1 MDATQSLMLLV
12 AGFAIAV
19 PSSMIGVGGGFL
31 IVPLL
36 ILVFQLPAQNA
47 VAISLVAIWGTT
59 LSATVAY
66 TRQRRVDFMLA
77 LFYDI
82 FDLPG
87 VVIGA
92 YLTTLLPSN
101 LLAGIVGI
109 FILLIS
115 MLLLTRKETSV
126 SSKTMERI
134 EIESKTWKRSRI
146 DSSGRLFEYNLRRPS
161 LALVSSFLSGLVVGL
176 AGLGGGIVDT
186 TTMLLLGVPPHVA
199 VASSEFAMAL
209 TNGTG
214 IISHGLLNN
223 ILIDYALLLTAG
235 TIMGAQVGSSLAKR
249 VRGETLRKVLS
260 ILASLVGLRLI
271 LLALI

>member
-1 MDATQSLMLLV
+1 MLLV
-12 AGFAIAV
+12 VGFAIAV

-36 ILVFQLPAQNA
+36 ILVFQLPAHNA

-66 TRQRRVDFMLA
+66 IKQRRVDFMLA

-101 LLAGIVGI
+101 LLAGIVGV
-109 FILLIS
+109 FIIS
-115 MLLLTRKETSV
+115 ISILLLTHKETSV
-126 SSKTMERI
+126 SSKTMKRI
-134 EIESKTWKRSRI
+134 EIGSKTWKRRRM

-186 TTMLLLGVPPHVA
+186 TTMLLLGVTPHVA

-214 IISHGLLNN
+214 VISHGLLNN

-235 TIMGAQVGSSLAKR
+235 AIMGAQIGSSLANR

-260 ILASLVGLRLI
+260 IIASLVGLRLI